1 MILLFYYFALNFVF
15 QSIYNFKIL
24 HCSFDPLFFRWWSWQ
39 EPLWVLFSIGR
50 SSDAVLVAVAIFF
63 RCDFVAIF
71 FRYDFVAIFFQLPFC
86 CHFLQVAIFCPFLF
100 RCVILLPLSFSVI
113 LLPFSS
119 GYQFVAT
126 LLRSTLIF
134 WTHDTFINKGKG
146 TASKVCVL
154 WGKKIISEIFTS
166 FHLFSHAVYQNVEP
180 ALLARIHYKGQ
191 PWGGF
196 LCVQLLSLSS
206 KFLCSY
212 SFVSIFETY
221 FICKIGNRKDAAACL
236 THALLSFSTSAPPVR
251 WPSTKFNNTHYESL
265 I

>member
-39 EPLWVLFSIGR
+39 EPLWALFSIGR

-63 RCDFVAIF
+63 RCDFLPFSSGMILLPFSFSYHFVATF
-71 FRYDFVAIFFQLPFC
+71 FRLPF
-86 CHFLQVAIFCPFLF
+86 FAPFSSG
-100 RCVILLPLSFSVI
+100 VILLPLSFSVI

-180 ALLARIHYKGQ
+180 ALLAHIHYKGQ
-191 PWGGF
+191 PLGGF
-196 LCVQLLSLSS
+196 LCVQLLSLSLNI
-206 KFLCSY
+206 FCSY
-212 SFVSIFETY
+212 SFVSIFKTH
-221 FICKIGNRKDAAACL
+221 FIFKTGNRKDAAACL

-251 WPSTKFNNTHYESL
+251 WPSTKFNNTHYASL

>member
-39 EPLWVLFSIGR
+39 EPLWALFSIGR

-63 RCDFVAIF
+63 RCDFVTIF
-71 FRYDFVAIFFQLPFC
+71 FRCDFVATFFRCYLVALFFSLPIC
-86 CHFLQVAIFCPFLF
+86 CHSPKEHLN
-100 RCVILLPLSFSVI
+100 
-113 LLPFSS
+113 
-119 GYQFVAT
+119 
-126 LLRSTLIF
+126 F
-134 WTHDTFINKGKG
+134 WKHDTFINKGKG

-191 PWGGF
+191 PLGEF
-196 LCVQLLSLSS
+196 LCVQLLSLSLNI
-206 KFLCSY
+206 LCSY
-212 SFVSIFETY
+212 SFVSIFET
-221 FICKIGNRKDAAACL
+221 
-236 THALLSFSTSAPPVR
+236 
-251 WPSTKFNNTHYESL
+251 
-265 I
+265 